1 MTPMPGKIPMR
12 ASLAAMM
19 GWAVLFGAAVG
30 AAGAY
35 PTALAAGAAGLR
47 AQAVA
52 AGIVVLAMAGS
63 AVVTVRCAAGGP
75 ARAACAF
82 VLAGTLRV
90 LVVAALTAVAWKLVG
105 PPPAAMIVW
114 VCVFYVAM
122 LAGEAVW
129 LTQALKQIAPA
140 PPACAPEVRGGDDA
154 C

>member
-1 MTPMPGKIPMR
+1 
-12 ASLAAMM
+12 M
-19 GWAVLFGAAVG
+19 GWAVLFGTAVG

-35 PTALAAGAAGLR
+35 PTALSAGAAGLR
-47 AQAVA
+47 AQGVA
-52 AGIVVLAMAGS
+52 AGIVVPAMAGS
-63 AVVTVRCAAGGP
+63 VMVTVRCMAGGP

-90 LVVAALTAVAWKLVG
+90 LVVAAMTAVAWKLMG
-105 PPPAAMIVW
+105 PPPAVMLLW

-129 LTQALKQIAPA
+129 LTRALKQTAPA
-140 PPACAPEVRGGDDA
+140 SPARASGIRGRDDA